1 MYIVHSP
8 AYASVDARARAY
20 THTHTH
26 THSQR
31 KGATVL
37 KSKRNLGSP
46 FSAVPVNSY
55 SQIEDTCILK
65 RVFLTLRTQL

>member
-8 AYASVDARARAY
+8 AH

-26 THSQR
+26 TKERER
-31 KGATVL
+31 KVATML
-37 KSKRNLGSP
+37 KSKRDLGSP

-55 SQIEDTCILK
+55 GQIEEAYNLK
-65 RVFLTLRTQL
+65 RVFLTLRIEL